1 MRRAAFGRGA
11 SEGLPSPGRA
21 SQAPLTTLTGLA
33 ASDYHCAGTLTDLR
47 DALRKRL
54 EKDGHWGAAAAE
66 LDGVMVGAV
75 MPLTSQV
82 LYPPHTHTP
91 SGAFVAA
98 CRCLHPSLPVML
110 PTSQCVAEALPSGQ
124 LKPFPDN
131 RTPPPP
137 R

>member
-1 MRRAAFGRGA
+1 MALERARPHDTHW
-11 SEGLPSPGRA
+11 LHHH
-21 SQAPLTTLTGLA
+21 T
-33 ASDYHCAGTLTDLR
+33 GTLTDLR

-75 MPLTSQV
+75 MPLTSQ
-82 LYPPHTHTP
+82 
-91 SGAFVAA
+91 
-98 CRCLHPSLPVML
+98 
-110 PTSQCVAEALPSGQ
+110 CVAEALPSGQ

-131 RTPPPP
+131 RTPP